1 LVNIQNDDDFACHAL
16 NRDVWRDE
24 LVENLVREGFVL
36 WQAMSNTND
45 GQTYITRYKVQGYPH
60 LAILDPRTGS
70 LLWKKEGWTQVDPL
84 TAEQFVEIASGEFDR
99 SNTIDARF
107 SPFPPF

>member
-1 LVNIQNDDDFACHAL
+1 
-16 NRDVWRDE
+16 
-24 LVENLVREGFVL
+24 
-36 WQAMSNTND
+36 MSNTND